1 MMEADVDHPTATNM
15 IEAIESDI
23 GPTVSDMIEA
33 DIDPTGADM
42 MEADMGPTASDMI
55 EADMGLTAS
64 DMMETDVDPT
74 AANMM
79 EANVD
84 PTASDMMEADVDP
97 TASDMMEADVD
108 PTASDMMERDEPHHA
123 MRRGWRDVLLSL
135 LLSICV
141 CSLLV
146 VLLRASLSTPPPT
159 TVTRQPLHGYSEHH
173 QPIVAKS
180 VDMMHTLL
188 PSFSPERKSL
198 GIYKHTRSVTQDR
211 VTRYTRRRS
220 VSSQQLLQ
228 EGHALF
234 PPVPSLVDN
243 NSPKKRHAHF
253 A

>member
-1 MMEADVDHPTATNM
+1 M
-15 IEAIESDI
+15 IE
-23 GPTVSDMIEA
+23 V
-33 DIDPTGADM
+33 
-42 MEADMGPTASDMI
+42 
-55 EADMGLTAS
+55 
-64 DMMETDVDPT
+64 
-74 AANMM
+74 
-79 EANVD
+79 
-84 PTASDMMEADVDP
+84 DVDP
-97 TASDMMEADVD
+97 TASDMMEADGG
-108 PTASDMMERDEPHHA
+108 PTASDMMEADVDSTASDMMEPDVDSTASDMMEANVGPTASDMIEADVDSTASNMMEADMGLTASDTMERDASEHHHA

-146 VLLRASLSTPPPT
+146 ALLRASLSTPPPPA
-159 TVTRQPLHGYSEHH
+159 VTRQPLHGYSEHH
-173 QPIVAKS
+173 PPIVTKS

-234 PPVPSLVDN
+234 PPLPLLLDS

>member
-1 MMEADVDHPTATNM
+1 
-15 IEAIESDI
+15 
-23 GPTVSDMIEA
+23 
-33 DIDPTGADM
+33 
-42 MEADMGPTASDMI
+42 MGPTASDMI
-55 EADMGLTAS
+55 EADMGPTAS

-79 EANVD
+79 EAN
-84 PTASDMMEADVDP
+84 VDP

-146 VLLRASLSTPPPT
+146 ALLRASLSTPPPSA
-159 TVTRQPLHGYSEHH
+159 VTRQPLHGYSEHH

-180 VDMMHTLL
+180 VDMMHILL

-234 PPVPSLVDN
+234 PPLPSLVDN